1 MRNLQKL
8 IRNRA
13 ENRVEIGSMTNSVA
27 GQFTGTEWKYMKE
40 VNHNC
45 SAALWIGIK
54 IHVNSFLLGFE
65 GFPAD
70 SAVKEQNDG
79 TAKLLFVL

>member
-54 IHVNSFLLGFE
+54 IHVNSFLAMGFCW
-65 GFPAD
+65 GLKDFLRT
-70 SAVKEQNDG
+70 VQ
-79 TAKLLFVL
+79 

>member
-8 IRNRA
+8 IRNRAENRA

-27 GQFTGTEWKYMKE
+27 GQFTGTEWKYVKE
-40 VNHNC
+40 INHKC

-54 IHVNSFLLGFE
+54 IHVNSFLAMGFV
-65 GFPAD
+65 G
-70 SAVKEQNDG
+70 V
-79 TAKLLFVL
+79 

>member
-54 IHVNSFLLGFE
+54 IHVNSFLAMGFCW
-65 GFPAD
+65 GLKDFLR
-70 SAVKEQNDG
+70 
-79 TAKLLFVL
+79 TAQ